1 MKRTTITVP
10 ERTLARLEREARRRH
25 TSVSAIVRECIGA
38 RFPAAEDE
46 RGPRH
51 IPFAGIG
58 ASTDGLQAADS
69 DDYLAKHW
77 AEAIEKHRG

>member
-25 TSVSAIVRECIGA
+25 TSVSAIVRECIGVK
-38 RFPAAEDE
+38 FPGGEDE
-46 RGPRH
+46 EGPRD
-51 IPFAGIG
+51 IPFAGIFHG
-58 ASTDGLQAADS
+58 ELGFAAADM